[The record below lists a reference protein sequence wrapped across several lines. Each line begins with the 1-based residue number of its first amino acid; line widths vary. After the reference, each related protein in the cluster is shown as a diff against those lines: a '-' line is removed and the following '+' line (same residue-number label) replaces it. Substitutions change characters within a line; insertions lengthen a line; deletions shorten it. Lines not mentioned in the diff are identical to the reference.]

1 MRKINI
7 LNNKF
12 RLEDEIEAILEGE
25 VKPMGNGAM
34 VIAAKRYMG
43 KKVYL
48 LIRK

>member
-12 RLEDEIEAILEGE
+12 RLEDEIEAVIEGE

-34 VIAAKRYMG
+34 VIATKRYLG
-43 KKVYL
+43 RKVYL